1 MSKRAYWIV
10 RPEGAT
16 APQDLYVNSTKRGA
30 YELAAHLVA
39 VGFCGV
45 AYVER
50 CYRQTVAVTRL
61 T

>member
-10 RPEGAT
+10 RPEGAKDEW
-16 APQDLYVNSTKRGA
+16 DLYVNSTKRGA

-39 VGFCGV
+39 VGRCDV

-50 CYRQTVAVTRL
+50 CYRQTYAVVK
-61 T
+61 

>member
-16 APQDLYVNSTKRGA
+16 VPEDLYVNSTKRGA

-39 VGFCGV
+39 MGRCDV
-45 AYVER
+45 AYIER